1 MYLWI
6 SPPFIIIMVGAMPQ
20 RPRGYAPVRGLRGL
34 LSTLLPQYSYCPN
47 DLFLIKVCTLM
58 GWVLIS
64 RENFIDT
71 GEGPRATHRASM
83 E

>member
-1 MYLWI
+1 
-6 SPPFIIIMVGAMPQ
+6 MPR
-20 RPRGYAPVRGLRGL
+20 RPGGYAPVRGVRGL
-34 LSTLLPQYSYCPN
+34 LSTLLPQYSYCP
-47 DLFLIKVCTLM
+47 DELFLIKVCNLM